1 MKKLRLGLL
10 MALAL
15 LLSAALA
22 QATTTTV
29 MMYMCGTDLQ
39 SYCVQ
44 DMYEMASVDLPE
56 DVTVAVQAGGA
67 YEWDDGDLTG
77 GAINRFTISYDAF
90 NDVQTYP
97 WQNMG
102 DKQTLY
108 DFIDWAVDHHP
119 ADRYILVLWDH
130 GGASGGVCYDETA
143 DYDSLTIHEVNDAL
157 YEYAERNTSF
167 HLDIIGFDACLMATY
182 EMAAHMA
189 GYADYMVA
197 SEELEPG
204 LGWNYEGWLGA
215 LAANPEME
223 SGDIAVAIADAFM
236 AACLDYNPND
246 YLSQSVINLR
256 AMPSLKNQLET
267 YAAYLTDALENGQMP
282 TISRLRQRMYA
293 FGKFS
298 DASSDQV
305 DFMAFLDATRQFAPN
320 MASQLE
326 STYRHCIYYCVGTDM
341 FDYLTGM
348 SLFLPGDT
356 VADFID
362 TFETHYDCG
371 ENYPNYSQFV
381 YGYATLLAGGD
392 YNFTLQKP
400 EQSVGAPA
408 TGLFATMQNTAFVP
422 GGSYVAPEDAA
433 NAASPADT
441 AFPAAPAQAPATS
454 TWGGFGSI
462 TADAAPTQA
471 PSTSTWGGFGNVV
484 SGPITPD
491 ENDAEEEEESFLLD
505 LESDY
510 ACYMTLSQ
518 DELAN
523 LSLVEGLLYLD
534 ASDEED
540 TILIELG
547 AMQNAGIDW
556 TSGDIVS
563 GFDGTWPMLEDQLVV
578 MYDQIRTQSM
588 RRSII
593 PAMLNGTSGYLVMI
607 FTEANPD
614 GVIAGFT
621 EGYDANGLAV
631 RGLTQL
637 QAGDELIPLYPML
650 YDDGSDSDEFAEDT
664 FEGDP
669 IPVGDT
675 LPVFEYISLEGAD
688 STFYYCFRL
697 TDIFGETELS
707 EMIDFYL

>member
-1 MKKLRLGLL
+1 M
-10 MALAL
+10 
-15 LLSAALA
+15 
-22 QATTTTV
+22 
-29 MMYMCGTDLQ
+29 
-39 SYCVQ
+39 
-44 DMYEMASVDLPE
+44 
-56 DVTVAVQAGGA
+56 
-67 YEWDDGDLTG
+67 
-77 GAINRFTISYDAF
+77 
-90 NDVQTYP
+90 
-97 WQNMG
+97 
-102 DKQTLY
+102 
-108 DFIDWAVDHHP
+108 
-119 ADRYILVLWDH
+119 
-130 GGASGGVCYDETA
+130 
-143 DYDSLTIHEVNDAL
+143 
-157 YEYAERNTSF
+157 
-167 HLDIIGFDACLMATY
+167 
-182 EMAAHMA
+182 
-189 GYADYMVA
+189 
-197 SEELEPG
+197 
-204 LGWNYEGWLGA
+204 
-215 LAANPEME
+215 
-223 SGDIAVAIADAFM
+223 
-236 AACLDYNPND
+236 
-246 YLSQSVINLR
+246 
-256 AMPSLKNQLET
+256 ET

-356 VADFID
+356 VSDFID
-362 TFETHYDCG
+362 TFKTHYDCG

-408 TGLFATMQNTAFVP
+408 AGLFSTMQNTAFVP
-422 GGSYVAPEDAA
+422 GGSYVAPEDASNVPILSDVIA
-433 NAASPADT
+433 
-441 AFPAAPAQAPATS
+441 AAPTQAPATS
-454 TWGGFGSI
+454 TWGGFGS
-462 TADAAPTQA
+462 
-471 PSTSTWGGFGNVV
+471 VV
-484 SGPITPD
+484 SGAITPD
-491 ENDAEEEEESFLLD
+491 ENEAEEEEESFLLD

-510 ACYMTLSQ
+510 ACYMTLTQ

-556 TSGDIVS
+556 TTGDIVS
-563 GFDGTWPMLEDQLVV
+563 GFDGTWPMLDDQIVV
-578 MYDQIRTQSM
+578 MYDQVRTQNM

-593 PAMLNGTSGYLVMI
+593 PVMLNGTSGYLVMM
-607 FTEANPD
+607 FTSANPD

-637 QAGDELIPLYPML
+637 KAGDELIPLYPML

-669 IPVGDT
+669 IFVGDT

-688 STFYYCFRL
+688 STFYYCFQL

-707 EMIDFYL
+707 EMIEFYL